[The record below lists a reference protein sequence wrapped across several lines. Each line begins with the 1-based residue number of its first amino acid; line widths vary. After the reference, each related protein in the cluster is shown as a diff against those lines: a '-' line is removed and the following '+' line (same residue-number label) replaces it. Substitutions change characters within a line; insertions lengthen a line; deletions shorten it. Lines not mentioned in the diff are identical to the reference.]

1 VHIIVVSER
10 LSSARTLTLTA
21 GHLLAAGIALFLLVL
36 SFAAGISYFA
46 LRHAAEVKMPFL
58 DDMMSALHEREM
70 KRTQEFV
77 RDNIAAIAGKLGQ
90 VQAQLVHLDSIGERL
105 ASLTGI
111 KPGDVPKAEAPSPS
125 GQGGPL
131 IELSQPIGT
140 GDLDEQ
146 IEKLILAVEHR
157 TDFLAAVESS
167 LIEKRSSASRIP
179 TALPVRANYNS
190 SAFGWRIDPF
200 TGLRAMHEG
209 VDFSARVGT
218 PIAVAAGGVV
228 VSAMAHPQ
236 YGNLVEVDHG
246 NGYSTRYAHCDH
258 ILVTQGQVVKR
269 GQQIATVGDTGRS
282 TGPHLHFE
290 VRYRGAALNPTQFL
304 KRSSPFGESS
314 LAKH

>member
-1 VHIIVVSER
+1 MHIIVVSER
-10 LSSARTLTLTA
+10 LSSARTVTLSA
-21 GHLLAAGIALFLLVL
+21 GHMLAAAIALIILVVALAAGF
-36 SFAAGISYFA
+36 SYFA
-46 LRHAAEVKMPFL
+46 LRHAAELKVPFL
-58 DDMMSALHEREM
+58 ESALSALHEREM

-105 ASLTGI
+105 ASITGI
-111 KPGDVPKAEAPSPS
+111 KPGDVPKPEVPSPT

-167 LIEKRSSASRIP
+167 LIEKRSSASRMP
-179 TALPVRANYNS
+179 TALPVRANFNS

-218 PIAVAAGGVV
+218 PIAAAAGGVV
-228 VSAMAHPQ
+228 VSAMVHPQ
-236 YGNLVEVDHG
+236 YGNLVEIDHG
-246 NGYSTRYAHCDH
+246 NGYTTRYAHCSQ
-258 ILVTQGQVVKR
+258 IVVTQGQVVKR
-269 GQQIATVGDTGRS
+269 GQQVATVGDTGRS

-304 KRSSPFGESS
+304 KRAGSSEDLF
-314 LAKH
+314 AKR